1 MAPRK
6 RTSSRTKTRT
16 SSVRSRRSRIS
27 RRAKS
32 SAKKSFSIGKKI
44 FPIAKNIAAPIAF
57 IEQISA
63 KHRQTLGTAYTQAP
77 LGQKLKILTNI
88 VTGSTTGLN
97 LFKSEFQAPLSEL
110 KISNIFNKWTSAG
123 VGMIGY
129 SIIAKSANKALGS
142 NIMPAISPVKS
153 IGKQLVIGGALGGL
167 FDDKPA
173 TGTAK
178 VQGTANIIPQTNMQ
192 MAYSSGMSGNDST
205 LSGMN

>member
-6 RTSSRTKTRT
+6 RTSRTRTRT
-16 SSVRSRRSRIS
+16 SAPRTRRSRIS

-32 SAKKSFSIGKKI
+32 SAKSGFSIGKKI
-44 FPIAKNIAAPIAF
+44 FPIAKNIAAPVAF

-97 LFKSEFQAPLSEL
+97 FFKSEFQAPLSEL

-167 FDDKPA
+167 FDDKPT
-173 TGTAK
+173 TGTAQ
-178 VQGTANIIPQTNMQ
+178 QGTANIIPQTNMQ
-192 MAYSSGMSGNDST
+192 MAYTSGMTGNDST